1 MQFDEIEVL
10 KENQAFLFENMRK
23 VKNIRVLAK
32 EDNKEKSAE
41 MIAGSAVPGN
51 PSCMFTC
58 STAAAGQEEDK
69 QPGGGKKGKQ
79 GKGGKQAEAPK
90 EKPAKAAA
98 PAKGGKGGSD
108 SGADGIESQL
118 AKALWLGGQ
127 QPSAADRDAFEGM
140 ASAPN
145 PETHPSAFAWW
156 LLVSKFTPAVR
167 GSWGG
172 AAAEAPKGKAEGKG
186 KGKKEEKKPAK
197 EEEDEM
203 DDLFG
208 SEDEEE
214 AAAAKEAAKKSAEA
228 GKKKA
233 KPAPIAKSVIVWDVK
248 PWGPEVDLDELGAK
262 IIKEIKMDGLMWKTE
277 YKKEPVAFG
286 VYKIV
291 IGATVEDEKVST
303 DDIQEQIEAF
313 EDHVQSVDIVSFN
326 KL

>member
-108 SGADGIESQL
+108 GGADGIESQL

-127 QPSAADRDAFEGM
+127 QPSAADREAFEGM

-214 AAAAKEAAKKSAEA
+214 AAAAKEAAMKAAEA
-228 GKKKA
+228 GKKK
-233 KPAPIAKSVIVWDVK
+233 KKAPPVAKSVIVWDVK
-248 PWGPEVDLDELGAK
+248 PWGPEVDLDELGKK
-262 IIKEIKMDGLMWKTE
+262 IITEIKMDGLLWKTE
-277 YKKEPVAFG
+277 FKKEPVAFG
-286 VYKIV
+286 VYKIC

>member
-1 MQFDEIEVL
+1 MQFDEVEVL

-23 VKNIRVLAK
+23 VKTIRVLAK

-108 SGADGIESQL
+108 GGADGIESQL

-127 QPSAADRDAFEGM
+127 QPSAADREAFEGM

-197 EEEDEM
+197 EEEDDM

-214 AAAAKEAAKKSAEA
+214 AAAAKEAAMKAAEA
-228 GKKKA
+228 GKKK
-233 KPAPIAKSVIVWDVK
+233 KKAPPVAKSVIVWDVK
-248 PWGPEVDLDELGAK
+248 PWGPEVDLDELG
-262 IIKEIKMDGLMWKTE
+262 
-277 YKKEPVAFG
+277 
-286 VYKIV
+286 
-291 IGATVEDEKVST
+291 
-303 DDIQEQIEAF
+303 
-313 EDHVQSVDIVSFN
+313 
-326 KL
+326 